1 MSADRRLRRLEDAL
15 PPRIAV
21 RHWLADAHAHGS
33 AGAYAA
39 WLAEQPPDARPHRR
53 LRAQAEAAAWAGLR
67 AGSTTGA
74 EAAER
79 AGRDAVFL
87 VELVAALNERAE
99 ALLEPGFLRAET
111 LEAELHLLE
120 LEVRTGV
127 SVAAV
132 LPGGTAADRWM
143 RWCLDYAA
151 WANLLATAEAA
162 RAFLEDR
169 YLGMAAL
176 FPDLADDWATL
187 LRRVDE
193 LAGLA
198 AAGPVAPERD
208 ATWTWPPDPDGL
220 VMLMPGARP
229 LAALAHAR
237 IAAADLVDTALW
249 RTLRYVGDPEGAQAV
264 QARRISRATRR
275 ARAAGW

>member
-15 PPRIAV
+15 PPRTAV
-21 RHWLADAHAHGS
+21 RHWLAEAHTHGS
-33 AGAYAA
+33 TGAYAA
-39 WLAEQPPDARPHRR
+39 WLDEQPPDARPHRR

-87 VELVAALNERAE
+87 VELVAALNARVEE
-99 ALLEPGFLRAET
+99 LLEPGFLRAET
-111 LEAELHLLE
+111 LEAELHLLG

-132 LPGGTAADRWM
+132 PPDRTEAERWM
-143 RWCLDYAA
+143 RWCFDYVA
-151 WANLLATAEAA
+151 WANLLGTADAA
-162 RAFLEDR
+162 RTFLEDR
-169 YLGMAAL
+169 YLGMSAL
-176 FPDLADDWATL
+176 FPDLAEDWLTL
-187 LRRVDE
+187 LARVDE

-198 AAGPVAPERD
+198 AAGPVAPEVD
-208 ATWTWPPDPDGL
+208 ATWTWPPDRDGL
-220 VMLMPGARP
+220 VVITPQARRSF
-229 LAALAHAR
+229 ALAHSR
-237 IAAADLVDTALW
+237 TAAADLVDTALW

>member
-1 MSADRRLRRLEDAL
+1 MSADGRLRRLENAL

-21 RHWLADAHAHGS
+21 CHWLGEAHAHGS

-74 EAAER
+74 KAAER

-87 VELVAALNERAE
+87 VELVAALNERARE
-99 ALLEPGFLRAET
+99 LLEPGFLRAET

-127 SVAAV
+127 SVAVAP
-132 LPGGTAADRWM
+132 PGGTAADRWM

-151 WANLLATAEAA
+151 WANLLATAEAT
-162 RAFLEDR
+162 RTFLEDR
-169 YLGMAAL
+169 YIGMAAL
-176 FPDLADDWATL
+176 FPDLAEDWATL
-187 LRRVDE
+187 LGRVDE

-198 AAGPVAPERD
+198 AVGPTAPEGD
-208 ATWTWPPDPDGL
+208 ETGTWPPDPNGL
-220 VMLMPGARP
+220 VTLMPGVRRF
-229 LAALAHAR
+229 AALANAW

-249 RTLRYVGDPEGAQAV
+249 RTLRYIGDPERAQAV
-264 QARRISRATRR
+264 HARRLRRATRR
-275 ARAAGW
+275 TRASGA

>member
-1 MSADRRLRRLEDAL
+1 M
-15 PPRIAV
+15 
-21 RHWLADAHAHGS
+21 G
-33 AGAYAA
+33 
-39 WLAEQPPDARPHRR
+39 
-53 LRAQAEAAAWAGLR
+53 
-67 AGSTTGA
+67 
-74 EAAER
+74 
-79 AGRDAVFL
+79 
-87 VELVAALNERAE
+87 
-99 ALLEPGFLRAET
+99 
-111 LEAELHLLE
+111 
-120 LEVRTGV
+120 
-127 SVAAV
+127 
-132 LPGGTAADRWM
+132 
-143 RWCLDYAA
+143 WCLDFAA

-162 RAFLEDR
+162 RTFLEDR
-169 YLGMAAL
+169 YLGMPAL

-198 AAGPVAPERD
+198 AAGPVAPEVD

-249 RTLRYVGDPEGAQAV
+249 RTLRYVGDPDKAQAV

>member
-21 RHWLADAHAHGS
+21 RHWLAEAHAHGS
-33 AGAYAA
+33 ARAYAA

-87 VELVAALNERAE
+87 VELVAALNARVEE
-99 ALLEPGFLRAET
+99 LLEPGFLRAET
-111 LEAELHLLE
+111 LEAELGLLG

-132 LPGGTAADRWM
+132 PPGGTAAERWM
-143 RWCLDYAA
+143 RWCFDYVA
-151 WANLLATAEAA
+151 WANLLGTADAA
-162 RAFLEDR
+162 RTFLEDR
-169 YLGMAAL
+169 YLGMSAL
-176 FPDLADDWATL
+176 FPDLAEDWLTL
-187 LRRVDE
+187 LARVDE
-193 LAGLA
+193 LPGLA
-198 AAGPVAPERD
+198 AAGPVAPEVD
-208 ATWTWPPDPDGL
+208 ATWTWPPDRDGL
-220 VMLMPGARP
+220 VVITPQARRSF
-229 LAALAHAR
+229 ALAHSR
-237 IAAADLVDTALW
+237 TAAADLVDTALW
-249 RTLRYVGDPEGAQAV
+249 RTLRYVWDPEGAQAI
-264 QARRISRATRR
+264 QARRLRRLTSRAG
-275 ARAAGW
+275 APGW

>member
-21 RHWLADAHAHGS
+21 RHWLAEVHAHGCT
-33 AGAYAA
+33 GAYAA
-39 WLAEQPPDARPHRR
+39 WLAEQPPDARPQRR

-87 VELVAALNERAE
+87 VELVAALNARVEE
-99 ALLEPGFLRAET
+99 LLEPGFLRAET
-111 LEAELHLLE
+111 LEPELRLLE

-127 SVAAV
+127 SLAV
-132 LPGGTAADRWM
+132 VPPEGTAADRWM
-143 RWCLDYAA
+143 GWCLDFAA

-162 RAFLEDR
+162 RTFLEDR
-169 YLGMAAL
+169 YLGMSAL
-176 FPDLADDWATL
+176 FPDLAEDWATL
-187 LRRVDE
+187 LAQVDE

-198 AAGPVAPERD
+198 AGGPVAPGRD

-220 VMLMPGARP
+220 VMLMPGVRRS
-229 LAALAHAR
+229 AALAHAR
-237 IAAADLVDTALW
+237 TAAADLVDTVLW
-249 RTLRYVGDPEGAQAV
+249 RTLRYLGDGERAQAV
-264 QARRISRATRR
+264 QARHLHRMTP
-275 ARAAGW
+275 

>member
-15 PPRIAV
+15 PPPVAV
-21 RHWLADAHAHGS
+21 RHWLAEAHAHGS

-39 WLAEQPPDARPHRR
+39 WLAEQPLDARPHRR
-53 LRAQAEAAAWAGLR
+53 LRTQAESAAWAGLR

-74 EAAER
+74 EAADR
-79 AGRDAVFL
+79 AGRDAIFL
-87 VELVAALNERAE
+87 VELVAALNERVE
-99 ALLEPGFLRAET
+99 ALLEPGFMRDET
-111 LEAELHLLE
+111 LEAELHLLG

-132 LPGGTAADRWM
+132 PPGETESDRWM
-143 RWCLDYAA
+143 RWCFDYIA
-151 WANLLATAEAA
+151 WANLLGTADAA
-162 RAFLEDR
+162 RTFLENR
-169 YLGMAAL
+169 YLGMPAL
-176 FPDLADDWATL
+176 FPDLAEDWATL

-198 AAGPVAPERD
+198 AAGPVAPEVD

-220 VMLMPGARP
+220 VVLTPQARRSF
-229 LAALAHAR
+229 ALAHAWT
-237 IAAADLVDTALW
+237 AAADLVDTALW
-249 RTLRYVGDPEGAQAV
+249 RTLRYVGDPDKAQAV

>member
-21 RHWLADAHAHGS
+21 RHWLAEAHAHGS
-33 AGAYAA
+33 AGAYSA

-87 VELVAALNERAE
+87 VELVAALNARVEE
-99 ALLEPGFLRAET
+99 LLEPGFLRAET
-111 LEAELHLLE
+111 LEAELLLLE

-127 SVAAV
+127 SVAV
-132 LPGGTAADRWM
+132 VPPEGTAADRWM
-143 RWCLDYAA
+143 GWCLDFAA

-162 RAFLEDR
+162 RTFLEDR

-176 FPDLADDWATL
+176 FPDLAEDWATL
-187 LRRVDE
+187 LRRVDD

-198 AAGPVAPERD
+198 AAGPPAPEGD
-208 ATWTWPPDPDGL
+208 ETGTWPPDPDGL

-249 RTLRYVGDPEGAQAV
+249 RTLRYVWDPEGAQAI
-264 QARRISRATRR
+264 QARRLRRLTSRAG
-275 ARAAGW
+275 APGW

>member
-21 RHWLADAHAHGS
+21 RHWLAEAHAHGS

-39 WLAEQPPDARPHRR
+39 WLDEQPPDARPHRR

-79 AGRDAVFL
+79 AGHDTIFL

-99 ALLEPGFLRAET
+99 VLLEPGFLRAET

-132 LPGGTAADRWM
+132 PPDGTASDRWM
-143 RWCLDYAA
+143 RWCFDYAA
-151 WANLLATAEAA
+151 WANLLATADAA
-162 RAFLEDR
+162 RTFLEDR

-176 FPDLADDWATL
+176 FPDLAEDWATL

-198 AAGPVAPERD
+198 AAGPGAPEGNE
-208 ATWTWPPDPDGL
+208 AGTWPPDRAGL
-220 VMLMPGARP
+220 VVLTPGALRST
-229 LAALAHAR
+229 ALAYAR
-237 IAAADLVDTALW
+237 IAAADLVDAALW
-249 RTLRYVGDPEGAQAV
+249 RTLRYVGDPEGVQAV
-264 QARRISRATRR
+264 QARRLRRATRR
-275 ARAAGW
+275 ARASGS